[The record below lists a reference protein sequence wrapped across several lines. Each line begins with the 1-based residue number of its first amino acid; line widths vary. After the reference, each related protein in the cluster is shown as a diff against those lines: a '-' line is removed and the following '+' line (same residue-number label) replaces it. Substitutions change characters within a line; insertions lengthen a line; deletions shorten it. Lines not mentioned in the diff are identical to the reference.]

1 MCNEAAAM
9 VDRVL
14 PNVPIRQWVLSLPYE
29 LRRLAAFD
37 ARVLTAVGR
46 IFVEAI
52 FAEQRAQ
59 LGMNSTEHGA
69 VTHIQRFGG
78 SLNLN
83 CHYHVLVLDGA
94 YIRDPDGLLLFRPCP
109 PPSHEA
115 IERAA
120 RRVHFLALRWLRRHH
135 YLDERRAEERS
146 NESEELSALDGCAQL
161 ALRTGS
167 FVALNDANVEQSAKD
182 DDEALGEKREKRFTA
197 TVSGFNVH
205 AAVRVAADNDE
216 ARERL
221 VRYCTR
227 PTLSLERLSLLPDGR
242 VAYRVKYPRRGT
254 THLVM
259 TPVEFLA
266 RATALLPPPRFPLVR
281 YHGVLA
287 PHSKLRSAIVP
298 KPRTAVAACSE
309 HTHGVE
315 TPALPKTSRPTE
327 EKGVLD
333 KPLAKPSVPAP
344 ATPAVSSASSTTS
357 MTATGATAS
366 TSASGSI
373 ASRSTGSALSV
384 PASLGPAIEVYP
396 NAITVSHWNR
406 LLNGELLATSPRVA
420 WATLLKRTY
429 SVDAMICPRCGGR
442 LRLMAVINDRA
453 TAHKIIDHLGI
464 GAHPKPMPRARGP
477 DYE

>member
-1 MCNEAAAM
+1 M

-46 IFVEAI
+46 VFVEAI

-59 LGMNSTEHGA
+59 LGMKTTEHGA

-94 YIRDPDGLLLFRPCP
+94 YVRDPDGLLLFRPCP
-109 PPSHEA
+109 PPSHDA
-115 IERAA
+115 IERVA
-120 RRVHFLALRWLRRHH
+120 RRLHSLALRWLKRHH
-135 YLDERRAEERS
+135 YLDERKAEERS

-161 ALRTGS
+161 ALRSGL
-167 FVALNDANVEQSAKD
+167 FVALKGEGDGGAKTPDED
-182 DDEALGEKREKRFTA
+182 DYESLGARREKRFTA
-197 TVSGFNVH
+197 TVQGFNVH

-266 RATALLPPPRFPLVR
+266 RAAALLPPPRFPLVR

-298 KPRTAVAACSE
+298 KPRAPVPSCSE
-309 HTHGVE
+309 HTHPVE
-315 TPALPKTSRPTE
+315 TPAAPKTSRATE
-327 EKGVLD
+327 EKDAL
-333 KPLAKPSVPAP
+333 KKTPTKPSVPAP
-344 ATPAVSSASSTTS
+344 AARTVSSTSSTTS
-357 MTATGATAS
+357 AASTDATAS
-366 TSASGSI
+366 TSAPVSI
-373 ASRSTGSALSV
+373 ASRSIGSALSS
-384 PASLGPAIEVYP
+384 PASVVPVVEVHP

-429 SVDAMICPRCGGR
+429 SVDAMVCPKCGGR
-442 LRLMAVINDRA
+442 LRLLAVINDRA
-453 TAHKIIDHLGI
+453 TARKIIDHLGI
-464 GAHPKPMPRARGP
+464 AAHPKPAPRARGP
-477 DYE
+477 DHYE